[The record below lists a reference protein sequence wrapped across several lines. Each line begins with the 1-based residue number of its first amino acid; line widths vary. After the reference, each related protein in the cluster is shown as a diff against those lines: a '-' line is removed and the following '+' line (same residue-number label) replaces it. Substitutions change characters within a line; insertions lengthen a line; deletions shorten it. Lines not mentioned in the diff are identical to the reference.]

1 MITHHLM
8 SHNLIH
14 IGQDFELFL
23 GKFDNNQRHKHY
35 AIQLSISLQGEIN
48 LITNHSKITT
58 EQSILI
64 KPYIEHKLESEHEHL
79 LILLNPVSTI
89 GHFWNRL
96 TNTPFSEINTEP
108 VILMR
113 KLGLD
118 FLSNKYSAKEFVQN
132 INDIIH
138 DFDCHCELFVHSGDE
153 RIDKSIA
160 YLKQHHERVIPIEEV
175 SAFCNLSPSRFLHL
189 FKENTGITY
198 RRAQLWTKLMVALPL
213 MSKKNLTEIAHQV
226 GFSDSAHFTR
236 TFKENFGFPPKALL
250 KVSQFIQ
257 V

>member
-1 MITHHLM
+1 M

-14 IGQDFELFL
+14 IGQDFEWFL
-23 GKFDNNQRHKHY
+23 GKFDNNQKHKHY
-35 AIQLSISLQGEIN
+35 AIQLSIPLEGEIS
-48 LITNHSKITT
+48 LMINHSKITT
-58 EQSILI
+58 EQAILI
-64 KPYIEHKLESEHEHL
+64 KPNIEHQLESEQEHL
-79 LILLNPVSTI
+79 LILLNPASTI

-96 TNTPFSEINTEP
+96 VSSPISEINTEP
-108 VILMR
+108 VMLIR

-118 FLSNKYSAKEFVQN
+118 FLGNKGSAKAFAQN
-132 INDIIH
+132 INNIIRSY
-138 DFDCHCELFVHSGDE
+138 DCHCESFVHSGDE

-175 SAFCNLSPSRFLHL
+175 SAFCNLSSSRFLHL
-189 FKENTGITY
+189 FKENTRITY
-198 RRAQLWTKLMVALPL
+198 RRAQLWSKLMVALPL
-213 MSKKNLTEIAHQV
+213 MSNHSLTEIAHQV